1 MQVQNRSRDLLPTT
15 RRQRHRAGFTLVEL
29 LIVILIIGLLVSLI
43 SAATIRALASAN
55 RTRNAAELREI
66 SVAIES
72 FKQKYG
78 IYPPS
83 RIKLSETLSYPMS
96 GTAGSLDQISLST
109 LTRIW
114 PRLAASGGSGA
125 TAWTFIDWN
134 GDGVSSPAVIL
145 EGDQC
150 LTFFLGGIPSTT
162 GGINAGTGFSTN
174 PQNPAW
180 HIANAG
186 TPTVP
191 PFFEFDSSRLITL
204 TAAHRVSYA
213 AGIPAVSTSHFSY
226 RDSYKLAPYAYF
238 SSGTSR
244 NGYNPLASTLLLG
257 TKSSSDCS
265 SLGVWP
271 YAQSAGSYLNPTT
284 FQIISAGA
292 NGHAVGGLAP
302 MWGFGTGWGFG
313 RGSDLNAPT
322 TYGAGT
328 PAAVWTPT
336 IIGSPSATSA
346 SWDYG
351 PAGSATGLPFDMSAG
366 LDDQSNFYDVMLGSG
381 S

>member
-1 MQVQNRSRDLLPTT
+1 
-15 RRQRHRAGFTLVEL
+15 VEL
-29 LIVILIIGLLVSLI
+29 LIVILIVGLLVSLI
-43 SAATIRALASAN
+43 SAATIRALSSAN
-55 RTRNAAELREI
+55 RTRNMSEVRQLGV
-66 SVAIES
+66 SIEN

-83 RIKLSETLSYPMS
+83 RIKLSKTLSYPAS

-109 LTRIW
+109 LTRLW

-134 GDGVSSPAVIL
+134 GSGALSPDVIL

-150 LTFFLGGIPSTT
+150 LVFFLGGIPSTA
-162 GGINAGTGFSTN
+162 GGINSCTGFSTN
-174 PQNPAW
+174 AQNPAW

-191 PFFEFDSSRLITL
+191 PFFEFDSSKLITL
-204 TAAHRVSYA
+204 PAANRVSYG
-213 AGIPAVSTSHFSY
+213 AGLPAVSTSHFSY
-226 RDSYKLAPYAYF
+226 RDTYKLAPYAYF

-244 NGYNPLASTLLLG
+244 NGYNPLASTLPLG

-271 YAQSAGSYLNPTT
+271 YAQSAGSYLNPATC
-284 FQIISAGA
+284 QIISAGA
-292 NGHAVGGLAP
+292 NGKTLGALSST
-302 MWGFGTGWGFG
+302 WGFGTGWGFG
-313 RGSDLNAPT
+313 RGSDLNAAT

-328 PAAVWTPT
+328 PNAVWTET
-336 IIGSPSATSA
+336 ILGSASTTSV

-351 PAGSATGLPFDMSAG
+351 PPTSPTGLPFDLTAG
-366 LDDQSNFYDVMLGSG
+366 FDDQSNFYELMLGSG